1 MILYIQTAFLG
12 DLLLSVPT
20 LKKIKSLYPEKV
32 LHVIC
37 RKGLGA
43 FLLKEGLADQVFDD
57 FKKTKPSIDEIKNRL
72 GGHRYDL
79 LICAHESIRSN
90 LLCFQIRAK
99 TKIGYKNMWNGWVFD
114 QRIQRTMH
122 WPEVLRQLELLS
134 GLDVKLNQGLE
145 ALRGQSAPFTEIP
158 AWSTM
163 NIRSPIPHGTQDKI
177 VAVAPGSVWPT
188 KRWDKFS
195 DLVGQLL
202 ANRYQVILIGSPA
215 EREISARIK
224 SQHPL
229 AQDLTGKTS
238 LPQMLD
244 VLAGADALVCNDSGA
259 MHMASLLGLPTV
271 AIFGPTVLEFGYQAW
286 NDKAVFVERKNLKC
300 RPCSSHGTE
309 KCPIGT
315 HECMTEIPA
324 KQVLEKIQEL
334 I

>member
-20 LKKIKSLYPEKV
+20 LKKIKTLYPEKA

-37 RKGLGA
+37 RKGLGS
-43 FLLKEGLADQVFDD
+43 FLIKEGLADRVFDD
-57 FKKTKPSIDEIKNRL
+57 FIKTKPSIGEIKNRL
-72 GGHRYDL
+72 GSHRYDL

-90 LLCFQIRAK
+90 LLCSQIKAK
-99 TKIGYKNMWNGWVFD
+99 KKIGYKNFWNGWIFD
-114 QRIQRTMH
+114 QRIQRTMP

-134 GLDVKLNQGLE
+134 GLDDDLKRKLDS
-145 ALRGQSAPFTEIP
+145 LRGHTAPFSDIP
-158 AWSTM
+158 SWSAM
-163 NIRSPIPHGTQDKI
+163 NIKAPGPHGALDKI

-202 ANRYQVILIGSPA
+202 ANGYQVILIGSPA
-215 EREISARIK
+215 EQDISARIK
-224 SQHPL
+224 SQYPL
-229 AQDLTGKTS
+229 VQDLTGKTS
-238 LPQMLD
+238 LPQMLE
-244 VLAGADALVCNDSGA
+244 VLAGVDALVCNDSGA
-259 MHMASLLGLPTV
+259 MHMASLLNLPTV

-315 HECMTEIPA
+315 HECMTEIPVQ
-324 KQVLEKIQEL
+324 QVLEKIQEL